1 MSTSTKEHAA
11 QNVAGNHDTTDSQ
24 GPVSAPVSLE
34 DVERAAA
41 LLRPSWE
48 AEPFDDFD
56 VAALASGTTQGVSDE
71 PTKRADMLAQAPPPE
86 ARSPEPAPVDTPPPS
101 QPRKLELVDASSDN
115 DEQGPVG
122 IVAAIPKRTDVQIKD
137 EPSVV
142 LAGEEEQERNRPTV
156 PPPPRPRASRPSPV
170 APAADDVALP
180 GDQKSHNRRI
190 VVGVLAV
197 AGLLVLAATVRF
209 AVGGGEDKPAGS
221 GSGVPTSA
229 KDTSTATAANTA
241 AANTAAANTAVP
253 TATLATATATTE
265 TAAPTQT
272 SVPTTR
278 TSPVATKAEPAA
290 TRPSPDTPASAH
302 TESPPNLATATA
314 KPPPAT
320 TAAKPPPAPTR
331 TESPP
336 KPPAGGIVRETPF

>member
-11 QNVAGNHDTTDSQ
+11 QNVVENHDTTDSQ

-56 VAALASGTTQGVSDE
+56 AAALASGAAEGAPDGS
-71 PTKRADMLAQAPPPE
+71 TKLADTPVEAPPPE
-86 ARSPEPAPVDTPPPS
+86 APPPEPAPIDAPPPS
-101 QPRKLELVDASSDN
+101 QPRKLELVDTSSEL
-115 DEQGPVG
+115 DEQGPVD

-142 LAGEEEQERNRPTV
+142 LADDEQERKRPTV
-156 PPPPRPRASRPSPV
+156 PPPPRARPSRPSPV
-170 APAADDVALP
+170 VSAAEDGSDPVA
-180 GDQKSHNRRI
+180 QKSRNRRI
-190 VVGVLAV
+190 VFGVLAV
-197 AGLLVLAATVRF
+197 AGLLVLAAAVRF
-209 AVGGGEDKPAGS
+209 AVSGGEDKPTG
-221 GSGVPTSA
+221 GVSEARTSA
-229 KDTSTATAANTA
+229 TDTSAATAATTTA
-241 AANTAAANTAVP
+241 ATTTAPA
-253 TATLATATATTE
+253 ATLAPATTATE

-272 SVPTTR
+272 TAPATTP
-278 TSPVATKAEPAA
+278 SVATKAEPVA

-302 TESPPNLATATA
+302 TKAPPKPTTDTAE
-314 KPPPAT
+314 PPPAT

-331 TESPP
+331 TEGPP

>member
-1 MSTSTKEHAA
+1 MGRSMSTSTKEHAA
-11 QNVAGNHDTTDSQ
+11 QNVAENHDTTDSQ

-56 VAALASGTTQGVSDE
+56 VAALASGATQGVSDE
-71 PTKRADMLAQAPPPE
+71 PTKRADMPAEAPPPE
-86 ARSPEPAPVDTPPPS
+86 ARSPEPAPVDAPPPS

-115 DEQGPVG
+115 DEQGPVD

-142 LAGEEEQERNRPTV
+142 LAEEDDEERKRPTV
-156 PPPPRPRASRPSPV
+156 PPPPRSRVSRPSPV

-180 GDQKSHNRRI
+180 GNQKSRNRRI
-190 VVGVLAV
+190 VFGVLAV
-197 AGLLVLAATVRF
+197 AGLLVLAAGVRF
-209 AVGGGEDKPAGS
+209 AVGGGEEKPAG
-221 GSGVPTSA
+221 GVRGIPNSANDTSA
-229 KDTSTATAANTA
+229 ATAASTTAANT
-241 AANTAAANTAVP
+241 TAP
-253 TATLATATATTE
+253 TATLAPATATNE

-272 SVPTTR
+272 SAPTT
-278 TSPVATKAEPAA
+278 TTTPVATKAETVT
-290 TRPSPDTPASAH
+290 TRPPTDTPASAH
-302 TESPPNLATATA
+302 TGSPPKPTSAPAE
-314 KPPPAT
+314 PPPAT
-320 TAAKPPPAPTR
+320 TAAKPPPAPTH